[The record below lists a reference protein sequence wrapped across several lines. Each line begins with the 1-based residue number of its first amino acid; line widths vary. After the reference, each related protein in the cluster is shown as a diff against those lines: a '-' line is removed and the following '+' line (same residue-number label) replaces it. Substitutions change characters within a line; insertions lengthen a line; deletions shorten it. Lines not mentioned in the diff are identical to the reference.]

1 MYVWY
6 MSCVFIKK
14 DVCYQDIH
22 LICHFDPFFS
32 GSFKCRKRRGPL
44 CAVRDCEPL
53 LEWLKAVDLLV
64 AS

>member
-1 MYVWY
+1 MFGTCHVCLLKK
-6 MSCVFIKK
+6 MFVIKIFT
-14 DVCYQDIH
+14 V
-22 LICHFDPFFS
+22 ICHFDPFFS